1 MDLGFINRDQEVA
14 RGIDYNIFFG
24 DTLNVGVPIDFRA
37 NLTASKLLERSTEF
51 VNPDD
56 SVDRETYQ
64 GEWGFPEWQAQL
76 ALRFTWDRWTATWE
90 TRYLD
95 SVGQDPESVDPFD
108 SVAGTSDTCFGP
120 PNDVLCRDF
129 AEAGSYLLHSTSLFY
144 DADSWTIGA
153 GVRNVFDKA
162 PPTVDG
168 SEVVS
173 YSNTPIG
180 YGYDLQGRTIFF
192 DVVYRMG
199 GS

>member
-1 MDLGFINRDQEVA
+1 MA

-76 ALRFTWDRWTATWE
+76 ALCFTWDRWTATWE

-95 SVGQDPESVDPFD
+95 SVGQDPESDGYAHIERVSEEDIVINAPGHFLV
-108 SVAGTSDTCFGP
+108 SVNETQ
-120 PNDVLCRDF
+120 V
-129 AEAGSYLLHSTSLFY
+129 H
-144 DADSWTIGA
+144 
-153 GVRNVFDKA
+153 
-162 PPTVDG
+162 
-168 SEVVS
+168 
-173 YSNTPIG
+173 
-180 YGYDLQGRTIFF
+180 
-192 DVVYRMG
+192 
-199 GS
+199 